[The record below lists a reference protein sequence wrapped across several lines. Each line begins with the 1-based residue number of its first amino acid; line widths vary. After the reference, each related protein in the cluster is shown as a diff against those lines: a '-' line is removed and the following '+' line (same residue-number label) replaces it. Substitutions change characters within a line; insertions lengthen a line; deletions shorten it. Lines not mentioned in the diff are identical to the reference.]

1 MVGICLNID
10 MKISNNS
17 LLTSWGKND
26 GLRLSDAS
34 IVHCLASEATCFG
47 VVYIFQ
53 ILIVSVIKYLNEGA
67 KELIL

>member
-1 MVGICLNID
+1 MDLD
-10 MKISNNS
+10 
-17 LLTSWGKND
+17 
-26 GLRLSDAS
+26 LSVAS
-34 IVHCLASEATCFG
+34 IAHCLESEATCFG